1 MKFNHDIVRELMLEI
16 ENSERITGLNEAE
29 LLSFAR
35 DNNITRDE
43 LIYTLIKM
51 HEGGFITESIEP
63 TTNGKVLWIPDEA
76 LTKQG
81 HDFLDTIRDNKV
93 WSAAKKKASSLKDVS
108 LDILKQIASQVA
120 IDLLT
125 GN

>member
-1 MKFNHDIVRELMLEI
+1 MKFNHDIVRKLMLEM
-16 ENSERITGLNEAE
+16 ENSERIIGLDESE
-29 LLSFAR
+29 LLAFAK
-35 DNNITRDE
+35 NNNMTRDE

-51 HEGGFITESIEP
+51 REGGFITEPIEP
-63 TTNGKVLWIPDEA
+63 NRKGKVLWIPDEA

-93 WSAAKKKASSLKDVS
+93 WSATKKKASSLKDAS
-108 LDILKQIASQVA
+108 LEILKDIATQVA
-120 IDLLT
+120 VDLIK